1 MSKLSVAN
9 LVHTVRAL
17 GDTKGAPHRRANLIG
32 ERLWRLTAG
41 ADSSDAL
48 IGVGDLSAA
57 IREVF
62 DADHDRV
69 VFNPADAHW
78 RVLGPSER
86 LLRFDPEHQGHGSS
100 DVIDF
105 ESDPFNSDQAAR
117 DAMPADSARSSL
129 IKGLGAV
136 QARQMLGQQH
146 WVVVVVNANAPSTEL
161 PLSQLQRLCRSQ
173 RLLILWCE
181 EQTEAPR
188 ADKSPTAAAFEQL
201 SNQPDLIC
209 LGPIGGLGL
218 EGVAA
223 VLEALKAIEQPAVLY
238 LRLRRAAPAIDLD
251 GKPADLKHNDGPA
264 QGRTTNGRSQSN
276 RAARADLAPASGFH
290 QTPSAAPSQRLAM
303 HVAAEG
309 VVRLAEAD
317 RRIVGLDLTGG
328 AHWTACSAGS
338 PRRFFEAGADDVDLF
353 AWCAGLAEGG
363 CRPLVLL
370 TEAALRRWCG
380 RVAEEI
386 DGLRPPVSFVVC
398 STYRDASSGVAST
411 AGLSLL
417 SDTVLMVPSHAGELD
432 QMLACAARQPGP
444 TAIWLPHTL
453 SDGPVESS
461 PEQVEVGRAVRL
473 RSGADLALLTLGDAE
488 IAVEAANELERR
500 GVEAAIV
507 SLRFARPLDRE
518 AIVAAVSETRAAVVI
533 DHDISF
539 AAAAIDVLAS
549 HGVEKPL
556 TVLARGGM
564 HDKDDL
570 GGRRRRIDQIVGRG
584 LKLLE
589 TKSLATKSLET
600 SAPGLILATAESS
613 FSGQS
618 AIAVQS
624 PLSSC
629 SAQEERDR
637 IVALRFTPT
646 VQAWIEE
653 YSEVG
658 QRGLYL
664 WRWCRYGV
672 GLTTLPCVPDE
683 LRDDA
688 CDTKFLS
695 GMLNVLLDDVSDQW
709 RNGDL
714 LDELLK
720 VTAGSSADFGRFSSD
735 ERRYAE
741 LTCKL
746 WNIFWQRVR
755 QYPCYEVYQELLRY
769 DLTQLFNTV
778 RYSHLV
784 NNNLSLL
791 NVIEHDHYSSQG
803 MGLMSFSTVDL
814 MCSSRF
820 PCQDLAALREVM
832 WHAQWMARIGN
843 LVTTWQREIGDGDYT
858 SGVFARAVGRREL
871 TVEQLRAGDAG
882 EIEDV
887 VRRGEHEAYFLRRWS
902 YHRDRLGLMKPH
914 FKAFD
919 LGLVIE
925 GLERLLLT
933 ELGSRGHK

>member
-17 GDTKGAPHRRANLIG
+17 GDTKGAPHRSASLIG

-41 ADSSDAL
+41 ADSPDAL

-78 RVLGPSER
+78 RVLGSSER
-86 LLRFDPEHQGHGSS
+86 LLRFDPEHHGHGSP
-100 DVIDF
+100 DAIDF
-105 ESDPFNSDQAAR
+105 ESDRFESDRFESAGAAS

-146 WVVVVVNANAPSTEL
+146 WVVVVVNADAPSAEL

-181 EQTEAPR
+181 EQTSAPR
-188 ADKSPTAAAFEQL
+188 AGKPPAAAAFEQL

-209 LGPIGGLGL
+209 LGPIGGLGP

-238 LRLRRAAPAIDLD
+238 LRLRREAPPIESG
-251 GKPADLKHNDGPA
+251 GKQADLKDNDGSAPA
-264 QGRTTNGRSQSN
+264 RSINGRSQSN
-276 RAARADLAPASGFH
+276 RPVRGDLTSANGFH
-290 QTPSAAPSQRLAM
+290 QSPSAAPRQRLAM

-309 VVRLAEAD
+309 LVRLAESD
-317 RRIVGLDLTGG
+317 RRIVGLDLAGG
-328 AHWTACSAGS
+328 AGWSACSDGG
-338 PRRFFEAGADDVDLF
+338 PQRFSEAGAEDIDLL

-363 CRPLVLL
+363 CRPFVLL
-370 TEAALRRWCG
+370 TEAALRRWYG

-386 DGLRPPVSFVVC
+386 DGLRRPVTFVVG
-398 STYRDASSGVAST
+398 STHRDASSGAGG
-411 AGLSLL
+411 AGGLSLL
-417 SDTVLMVPSHAGELD
+417 SDTVLMVPSHAAELS
-432 QMLACAARQPGP
+432 QMLSCAARQPGP
-444 TAIWLPHTL
+444 AAIWLPHTL
-453 SDGPVESS
+453 SEGPIESS

-473 RSGADLALLTLGDAE
+473 RSGADLALLTLGDAA
-488 IAVEAANELERR
+488 IAIEAADELQRQ
-500 GVEAAIV
+500 GVEASV
-507 SLRFARPLDRE
+507 LSLRFARPLDRE
-518 AIVAAVSETRAAVVI
+518 AIVAAVSEARAALVI

-539 AAAAIDVLAS
+539 AAAAIGVLAS
-549 HGVEKPL
+549 QGVEKPL
-556 TVLARGGM
+556 AVLGRGEM
-564 HDKDDL
+564 HDKDDPA
-570 GGRRRRIDQIVGRG
+570 GRRRRIEQLVGRG
-584 LKLLE
+584 LKLF
-589 TKSLATKSLET
+589 AT

-618 AIAVQS
+618 ATAAQS
-624 PLSSC
+624 PSSLG

-637 IVALRFTPT
+637 IEALRFTPT

-658 QRGLYL
+658 ERGLYL
-664 WRWCRYGV
+664 WRWCRHGV

-720 VTAGSSADFGRFSSD
+720 VTAGSSADFGRFSPD

-746 WNIFWQRVR
+746 WNVFWQRVR
-755 QYPCYEVYQELLRY
+755 QYPCHEVYRELLRY

-803 MGLMSFSTVDL
+803 MGLMGFSTVDL

-882 EIEDV
+882 EIEDA
-887 VRRGEHEAYFLRRWS
+887 VRRGEHETYFLRRWN
-902 YHRDRLGLMKPH
+902 YHRDRLRLMRPR
-914 FKAFD
+914 FEAFD
-919 LGLVIE
+919 LNLVIQ

-933 ELGSRGHK
+933 ELGSRGRK